1 LLSVQCTLSASS
13 AFLQSIAQSNLAGQ
27 PQPTST
33 SHGLR
38 FPTALQD
45 SEVHLPR
52 ALPQPATFRPQ
63 GLVTLAA
70 AYSLRARAGLLSCRR
85 RSWDSPFGA
94 FSFRKVSA
102 TFPGGRTHTPF
113 LPSVS
118 PAAKRWAGPTG
129 RGLWAL
135 PLPGVPRD
143 RRRIS
148 AATAGC
154 SLGLFPLRVW
164 GWNLARPSPDSSH
177 ALLRAASRPDA
188 GATECQSVPTT
199 PRPRASEPAAGP
211 GNPLRVLAPDHT
223 HIVRAKRRPGYLIH
237 LASRRTLLP
246 AADAPWTVTPL
257 YRSRSGV
264 L

>member
-1 LLSVQCTLSASS
+1 
-13 AFLQSIAQSNLAGQ
+13 
-27 PQPTST
+27 
-33 SHGLR
+33 
-38 FPTALQD
+38 
-45 SEVHLPR
+45 
-52 ALPQPATFRPQ
+52 LPQPATFRPQ

-70 AYSLRARAGLLSCRR
+70 AYSLRARAGLFSCQR

-135 PLPGVPRD
+135 PLPGVPRA

-148 AATAGC
+148 AANAGC
-154 SLGLFPLRVW
+154 SLGLCPLRVCV
-164 GWNLARPSPDSSH
+164 GILPGFRRNSSH
-177 ALLRAASRPDA
+177 ALLRTALRPHA
-188 GATECQSVPTT
+188 GATEYRSVPTS
-199 PRPRASEPAAGP
+199 PCPPAGEPATGQD
-211 GNPLRVLAPDHT
+211 NPLGVLAPDHT
-223 HIVRAKRRPGYLIH
+223 HVIRAKRRPGYLIH
-237 LASRRTLLP
+237 LASRRASLP
-246 AADAPWTVTPL
+246 TADAPWTVTPL